1 MSNNIR
7 LVSSA
12 KNLRSQFKGISNGS
26 SNNLNSSSSASI
38 YTAGSSVSQS
48 RSLDPSA
55 SGSGSLSRQGG
66 LLRSTS
72 NGDLRRSK
80 SIQKKTL
87 IAKVFADEPAPQESH
102 PDLSMEM
109 TLLVVKR
116 CVKEI
121 RERGLTT
128 KGILRQVQMG
138 QSKKVIMDTI
148 NMILDDDASTAL
160 SALHQ
165 IDIHLVAQAMKF
177 AIRYSEQTL
186 VTYADYESLYIEQDR
201 NFIRFVHDLPATN
214 RAILLDLFSLCAD
227 VTLLAHLNNMT
238 LVAVAKAISLS
249 IMAEPEREFTTF
261 DASLQQRNMW
271 GAACEDLLR
280 AFLRIKTS
288 YDLAKIEQ
296 EDEVDENRYV
306 DNLTRVVKSA
316 RQRSSDNGSMPNLH
330 IMPISLPSSAGSSV
344 PGSGGYGRVQSGYFD
359 HVPSPRPTSPLSYQ
373 VNNGA
378 YGPSLSRTQSTAQ
391 PNPPLSRPM
400 SPSTPQY
407 EEEIQEYEEMMQ
419 DRTHLTRL
427 RQPSR
432 PSSGSL
438 RPMDMQKRRSSVADM
453 ESLYMLPADATSCAD
468 GYDSEPEMMH
478 HDDEGE
484 GDNDVEIEEMNDLIP
499 DFSDGLGWDFSK
511 KVDPTGKPSL
521 ASFEFRTGSQPQQHL
536 NNLDKA
542 AVIRSNS
549 SSSNGSGM
557 GPNGPIYS
565 GSPRSVRDLSKQ
577 NLTSVRLRQLQE
589 QRSPSS
595 LPSILQRAQSQQDMM
610 NPCRDSTFGSSPVH
624 SSASKSPMGQTM
636 ALGRSPSG
644 RSPTHSPQYTRRN
657 PALRRSI
664 SLDPHTMNGRI
675 HKKAT
680 ELRTDILARELALQT
695 ERALVEEDIRMRLL
709 EVRDAEQHQ
718 EPARASSEFSLQS
731 SPHDLERPV
740 ATSRAAIKESNLSI
754 STRPRS
760 PVTETH
766 LEIHLSDVAFNHL
779 SPLSTKSPAFSN
791 LIDDG
796 NGTRAFEV
804 ISRPRDIE
812 ASHFSPVSP
821 ISPRGEM
828 RSKFQESF
836 PERPISPPPGYING
850 RYPSLKRSPAGN
862 STRSMS
868 SSNITSSPASA
879 SSPPRPLKHV
889 ARALSPT
896 RGPRSMSPTRDLQD
910 IKPRPLYIPQGVTSA
925 GPSTPSTPSSAVE
938 NRPKG
943 VNFIRALSHKLRS
956 KQSDDQL
963 RPVRINNQVVG
974 NASSAPKSAPVSAH
988 IPTMAPLVT
997 IELPRLELDFL
1008 GGLMGPSN
1016 AAKGN
1021 GHAEGKDHLPL
1032 ASAPASMMLSGLASP
1047 GGSSSMDSWR
1057 REAQALLP
1065 VEDLSSPTTPTSTK
1079 PAPSGSALAALAS
1092 GSGSPTIIRPRGFT
1106 GGRRASATAFVGPST
1121 VTLRDQQQ
1129 RRKIKKLLGASAASS
1144 PVTSPVS
1151 SPVAKKNGTVEKSQK
1166 RSSRIGAPPAKDP
1179 HSDSSYT
1186 TADSGSAIEDVPGKS
1201 QVEEYLPITGATLLQ
1216 ALASNNDK
1224 TAPSLVIDSSPISPS
1239 SKGGKSGD
1247 EKKEF
1252 RFSTATLLKDGKL
1265 YYQLQWDE
1273 FSELG
1278 FKSEFFTE
1286 PEQYLSGIQQQQK
1299 RMSKAGSGMNES
1311 PLSMGEKASSPP
1323 HNVEGASPS
1332 SSLDPSRM
1340 SSHLGQIQGR
1350 GPRQGQDSGPSP
1362 EQRAAAYK
1370 AAQESFKALA
1380 KDPKALAALKANA
1393 ASSNGQATVV
1403 SIRSISTSVMSPRK
1417 NNPYPSP
1424 EPSPGNSIKSSIS
1437 SDGNES
1443 LLQRSSIQSSS
1454 TVSDHSSLVA
1464 STVSQGGS
1472 SRGRTPH
1479 GSAVSGGVDSGVSHL
1494 SSSVGAP
1501 KDSEKPKKNRLFGKK
1516 FKSSKKNHGSN
1527 VGAAPT
1533 ATRKRRLLPV
1543 GVKRQDVMTKT
1554 EESLDEV
1561 FPWMLIE
1568 HMAGQESGWVMLEPV
1583 LDGAV
1588 GWVKIDRLEE
1598 EVTRLRA
1605 AEDAQEQRQQ
1615 HEGERAGAGPSRRAS
1630 AEEFVQQQQQIAV

>member
-1 MSNNIR
+1 MSNNLR

-12 KNLRSQFKGISNGS
+12 KNLRSQFKGINNG
-26 SNNLNSSSSASI
+26 SSSSASI
-38 YTAGSSVSQS
+38 YTAGSSISHNAPPTQS
-48 RSLDPSA
+48 R
-55 SGSGSLSRQGG
+55 
-66 LLRSTS
+66 
-72 NGDLRRSK
+72 
-80 SIQKKTL
+80 SIQKKTPM
-87 IAKVFADEPAPQESH
+87 DE

-148 NMILDDDASTAL
+148 NMILDDDASTEL

-165 IDIHLVAQAMKF
+165 IDIHLVAQAMKS

-316 RQRSSDNGSMPNLH
+316 RQRSSDNGSMPNLQTL
-330 IMPISLPSSAGSSV
+330 PISLPSSAGSSV
-344 PGSGGYGRVQSGYFD
+344 PGSGGYSRAQSGYFD

-378 YGPSLSRTQSTAQ
+378 YGPSLARSQSLGQ
-391 PNPPLSRPM
+391 SNPTVSRPM
-400 SPSTPQY
+400 SPTTPQY

-419 DRTHLTRL
+419 DRTHLIRL

-432 PSSGSL
+432 PNSGSL

-468 GYDSEPEMMH
+468 GYDSEPDMMH

-484 GDNDVEIEEMNDLIP
+484 GDNDVGIEEMKDLIP

-511 KVDPTGKPSL
+511 EVDLTDKPSL
-521 ASFEFRTGSQPQQHL
+521 ASFEFRTGSQPSQHL
-536 NNLDKA
+536 NSLNKTG
-542 AVIRSNS
+542 VIRSNS

-557 GPNGPIYS
+557 GPNGPMYS

-577 NLTSVRLRQLQE
+577 NLASARLRPSQE
-589 QRSPSS
+589 QRSLSS
-595 LPSILQRAQSQQDMM
+595 LPSTLQRAQSQQDMM
-610 NPCRDSTFGSSPVH
+610 NQYRYSTFGSSPVH
-624 SSASKSPMGQTM
+624 SSASKSPMGHSM
-636 ALGRSPSG
+636 ALGRSPSR
-644 RSPTHSPQYTRRN
+644 RSPAHSPQYTRRN

-675 HKKAT
+675 NKKAT
-680 ELRTDILARELALQT
+680 ELRTDILARELAVET
-695 ERALVEEDIRMRLL
+695 ERALVEEDIRTRLL

-740 ATSRAAIKESNLSI
+740 ATSRAAIRESNLSI

-760 PVTETH
+760 PVPDTH

-779 SPLSTKSPAFSN
+779 SPLSTRSPALPN

-796 NGTRAFEV
+796 SGTRAFEV
-804 ISRPRDIE
+804 ISRPKDIE
-812 ASHFSPVSP
+812 VSHLSPVSP
-821 ISPRGEM
+821 VSPRGEM
-828 RSKFQESF
+828 RSKFQENF

-850 RYPSLKRSPAGN
+850 RNPSLKRSPAGN

-879 SSPPRPLKHV
+879 ASPPRPPKHV

-896 RGPRSMSPTRDLQD
+896 RGQRSMSPTRDLQD
-910 IKPRPLYIPQGVTSA
+910 FKPRPLLIPQGVSSA

-938 NRPKG
+938 SKPKG
-943 VNFIRALSHKLRS
+943 VNFIRALSHKLRP
-956 KQSDDQL
+956 KQSEDQL
-963 RPVRINNQVVG
+963 RPVRINNQVV
-974 NASSAPKSAPVSAH
+974 NAASAPKSAPASAPV
-988 IPTMAPLVT
+988 PTIAPLVT

-1016 AAKGN
+1016 DTKN
-1021 GHAEGKDHLPL
+1021 AENAEDNDHLPL
-1032 ASAPASMMLSGLASP
+1032 ASAPASMMLSGPPSP
-1047 GGSSSMDSWR
+1047 GGSSAMDSWR

-1065 VEDLSSPTTPTSTK
+1065 VADLPSPTTPTSTK
-1079 PAPSGSALAALAS
+1079 SAHSGSALSALAA

-1106 GGRRASATAFVGPST
+1106 GGRRASATAYVGPST
-1121 VTLRDQQQ
+1121 ITLRDQQQ

-1144 PVTSPVS
+1144 PVTSPLS
-1151 SPVAKKNGTVEKSQK
+1151 SPVAKKNGTIEKSQK
-1166 RSSRIGAPPAKDP
+1166 RNSRIGAPPAKVP
-1179 HSDSSYT
+1179 YSDSSYT
-1186 TADSGSAIEDVPGKS
+1186 TGSGPTFEDMPGKN
-1201 QVEEYLPITGATLLQ
+1201 QQEEYLPITGATLLQ
-1216 ALASNNDK
+1216 ALASNSDK
-1224 TAPSLVIDSSPISPS
+1224 VAAAQPPVVASSPISPPS
-1239 SKGGKSGD
+1239 HVGGKSGD

-1265 YYQLQWDE
+1265 YYQVQWDE

-1299 RMSKAGSGMNES
+1299 RMSKAGSRMNES
-1311 PLSMGEKASSPP
+1311 PSPMGDKASSPP

-1340 SSHLGQIQGR
+1340 SSHLGQVQGQV
-1350 GPRQGQDSGPSP
+1350 PRQGQDSGPSP
-1362 EQRAAAYK
+1362 EQRAAAFK

-1380 KDPKALAALKANA
+1380 KDPKALAALKAGA
-1393 ASSNGQATVV
+1393 ASNNGQATVV
-1403 SIRSISTSVMSPRK
+1403 SIRSISTSAMSPRK

-1424 EPSPGNSIKSSIS
+1424 EPSPGNSVKSSIS
-1437 SDGNES
+1437 SVGSES

-1454 TVSDHSSLVA
+1454 TVSDQSSLAA
-1464 STVSQGGS
+1464 SSVSQGGY

-1494 SSSVGAP
+1494 SSSAGAL
-1501 KDSEKPKKNRLFGKK
+1501 KDLDKPKKNRLFGKK
-1516 FKSSKKNHGSN
+1516 FKSSKKNQGSN
-1527 VGAAPT
+1527 AGAAPA
-1533 ATRKRRLLPV
+1533 ATRKRRMLPM

-1583 LDGAV
+1583 EDGAV

-1598 EVTRLRA
+1598 EVTRLRT
-1605 AEDAQEQRQQ
+1605 AEDAHEQRKQ
-1615 HEGERAGAGPSRRAS
+1615 HEEDVAGAGSLRRAS

>member
-1 MSNNIR
+1 MSNNLR

-12 KNLRSQFKGISNGS
+12 KNLRSQFKGINNGT
-26 SNNLNSSSSASI
+26 SSSASI
-38 YTAGSSVSQS
+38 YTAGSSV
-48 RSLDPSA
+48 PHN
-55 SGSGSLSRQGG
+55 G
-66 LLRSTS
+66 LPTQ
-72 NGDLRRSK
+72 SK
-80 SIQKKTL
+80 SMQKKTPN
-87 IAKVFADEPAPQESH
+87 AKVFADE

-148 NMILDDDASTAL
+148 NMILDDDASTEL
-160 SALHQ
+160 SVLHQ
-165 IDIHLVAQAMKF
+165 IDIHLVAQAMKS

-249 IMAEPEREFTTF
+249 VMAEPEREFTTF

-316 RQRSSDNGSMPNLH
+316 RQRSSDNGFMPNLH
-330 IMPISLPSSAGSSV
+330 SMPISLPSSAGSSM
-344 PGSGGYGRVQSGYFD
+344 PGSGGYGRAQSCYFD

-378 YGPSLSRTQSTAQ
+378 YGPSLSRSHSMGQ
-391 PNPPLSRPM
+391 PNPPVSGPM

-407 EEEIQEYEEMMQ
+407 EEEIQEYEELMQ
-419 DRTHLTRL
+419 DRTHLVRL

-484 GDNDVEIEEMNDLIP
+484 GDNDVDIEEMKDLIP

-511 KVDPTGKPSL
+511 EVDLTDKPSL
-521 ASFEFRTGSQPQQHL
+521 ASFEFRTNSQPQQHL

-542 AVIRSNS
+542 GVIRSNS

-577 NLTSVRLRQLQE
+577 NLTSVRLRHLQE
-589 QRSPSS
+589 QRGLSS
-595 LPSILQRAQSQQDMM
+595 LPSTLQRAQSQQDMM
-610 NPCRDSTFGSSPVH
+610 NQYRDNTFGSSLVH
-624 SSASKSPMGQTM
+624 SSASKSPVGHSM

-644 RSPTHSPQYTRRN
+644 RSPAHSPQYTRRN

-740 ATSRAAIKESNLSI
+740 ATSRAAIRESNLSI

-760 PVTETH
+760 PVPDTR

-779 SPLSTKSPAFSN
+779 SPLSSKSPAFPN

-796 NGTRAFEV
+796 SGTRAFEV

-812 ASHFSPVSP
+812 ASHLSPVSP

-850 RYPSLKRSPAGN
+850 RNPSLKRSPAGN

-879 SSPPRPLKHV
+879 SSPPRPPKHV

-896 RGPRSMSPTRDLQD
+896 RGPRSMSPTRDPQD
-910 IKPRPLYIPQGVTSA
+910 FKPRPLHIPQGVSTT

-938 NRPKG
+938 SKPKG

-956 KQSDDQL
+956 KQSEDQL
-963 RPVRINNQVVG
+963 RPVRINNQVV
-974 NASSAPKSAPVSAH
+974 NAASAPKSAPASAPF
-988 IPTMAPLVT
+988 PTIAPLVT

-1016 AAKGN
+1016 DTEG
-1021 GHAEGKDHLPL
+1021 AENPEDKDHLPL
-1032 ASAPASMMLSGLASP
+1032 ASAPASMMLSGPASP

-1065 VEDLSSPTTPTSTK
+1065 VADLSSPTTPTSTK
-1079 PAPSGSALAALAS
+1079 PAPSGSALSAMAA

-1106 GGRRASATAFVGPST
+1106 GGRRASATAYVGPST

-1144 PVTSPVS
+1144 PVTSPLS
-1151 SPVAKKNGTVEKSQK
+1151 SPVAKKNGTGEKSQK
-1166 RSSRIGAPPAKDP
+1166 RNSSIGAPPAKDP

-1186 TADSGSAIEDVPGKS
+1186 TDESGSAIEDAPGKN
-1201 QVEEYLPITGATLLQ
+1201 QQEEYLPITGATLLQ
-1216 ALASNNDK
+1216 ALARNNDK
-1224 TAPSLVIDSSPISPS
+1224 VAAVPSPVVVSSPTSPPS
-1239 SKGGKSGD
+1239 SMGGKSGD

-1265 YYQLQWDE
+1265 YYQVQWDE

-1299 RMSKAGSGMNES
+1299 RRMSKAGSGMNES
-1311 PLSMGEKASSPP
+1311 PSPMGDKASSPP

-1340 SSHLGQIQGR
+1340 SSHLGQAQGQ

-1362 EQRAAAYK
+1362 EQRAAAFK

-1380 KDPKALAALKANA
+1380 KDPKALAALKAEA

-1403 SIRSISTSVMSPRK
+1403 SIRSISTSVKSPRK

-1424 EPSPGNSIKSSIS
+1424 EPSPGNSVKSSVS
-1437 SDGNES
+1437 SVGSES

-1454 TVSDHSSLVA
+1454 TVSDQSSLAA
-1464 STVSQGGS
+1464 SSVSQGGS

-1494 SSSVGAP
+1494 SSSAGAL
-1501 KDSEKPKKNRLFGKK
+1501 KDSDKPKKNSLFGKK
-1516 FKSSKKNHGSN
+1516 FKSSKKNQGSN
-1527 VGAAPT
+1527 TGAAPA

-1583 LDGAV
+1583 HDGAV
-1588 GWVKIDRLEE
+1588 GWVKIDMLEE

-1605 AEDAQEQRQQ
+1605 AKDAQEQRQQ
-1615 HEGERAGAGPSRRAS
+1615 YEGDVAGAGQSRRAS
-1630 AEEFVQQQQQIAV
+1630 AEELVQQQQQISV

>member
-1 MSNNIR
+1 MSNNLR

-12 KNLRSQFKGISNGS
+12 KNLRSQFKGISNGN
-26 SNNLNSSSSASI
+26 SNNLNTSSSASI
-38 YTAGSSVSQS
+38 YTTGSSVSQS

-55 SGSGSLSRQGG
+55 SVPGSLSRQGS

-72 NGDLRRSK
+72 SGNLRRSK
-80 SIQKKTL
+80 SVQKKTL
-87 IAKVFADEPAPQESH
+87 IAKVFADEAAPQDSH

-148 NMILDDDASTAL
+148 NMILDDDASTEL
-160 SALHQ
+160 SALRQ
-165 IDIHLVAQAMKF
+165 IDVHLVAQAMKF

-330 IMPISLPSSAGSSV
+330 SMPISLPSSAGSSM
-344 PGSGGYGRVQSGYFD
+344 PGSGYGRAQSGYFD
-359 HVPSPRPTSPLSYQ
+359 HVPSPRSASPLSYQ
-373 VNNGA
+373 INNGPN
-378 YGPSLSRTQSTAQ
+378 GPSFSRSHSLAQS
-391 PNPPLSRPM
+391 NPPISSPM

-407 EEEIQEYEEMMQ
+407 EEEITEYEEMML

-432 PSSGSL
+432 ANSGTL

-453 ESLYMLPADATSCAD
+453 ESLYMLPAEATACAD

-478 HDDEGE
+478 HDDDDEDDEDEDEDEEDGEGE
-484 GDNDVEIEEMNDLIP
+484 VDTEEMNDLIP

-511 KVDPTGKPSL
+511 EVNPTDKPCL
-521 ASFEFRTGSQPQQHL
+521 ARFEFRAEPQSSQL
-536 NNLDKA
+536 NSILKNG
-542 AVIRSNS
+542 VIRSNS

-565 GSPRSVRDLSKQ
+565 GSPKSVRDLSKQ
-577 NLTSVRLRQLQE
+577 NMTSVRLRQLQE
-589 QRSPSS
+589 QRSSS
-595 LPSILQRAQSQQDMM
+595 SMPPTLQRAQSQQDMM
-610 NPCRDSTFGSSPVH
+610 PYRDNTLGSSPVYPA
-624 SSASKSPMGQTM
+624 SSKSPMAHTM
-636 ALGRSPSG
+636 AMGRSPSG
-644 RSPTHSPQYTRRN
+644 RSPSHSPQYTRRN

-709 EVRDAEQHQ
+709 EVRDSEQHQ

-740 ATSRAAIKESNLSI
+740 ATSRAAIRESNLSI

-760 PVTETH
+760 PLPDSH
-766 LEIHLSDVAFNHL
+766 LEVHLSDVAFNHL
-779 SPLSTKSPAFSN
+779 SPLSSKSPAFSSV
-791 LIDDG
+791 IDNG

-812 ASHFSPVSP
+812 PSHLSPVSP

-836 PERPISPPPGYING
+836 PERPISPPPGYIQG
-850 RYPSLKRSPAGN
+850 RNPSLMRSPAGN
-862 STRSMS
+862 SSRSMN
-868 SSNITSSPASA
+868 SSNIGSSPASA
-879 SSPPRPLKHV
+879 SSPPRPAKHA
-889 ARALSPT
+889 ARALSPA

-910 IKPRPLYIPQGVTSA
+910 IKPRPLHIPQGVSSA
-925 GPSTPSTPSSAVE
+925 GPSTPSQPSSAVE
-938 NRPKG
+938 NKPKG

-963 RPVRINNQVVG
+963 KPVRINNQVVG
-974 NASSAPKSAPVSAH
+974 NTASAPKSAPVSTA
-988 IPTMAPLVT
+988 IPTITPLVT
-997 IELPRLELDFL
+997 IELPRLELNFL

-1016 AAKGN
+1016 GSQGIGTAG
-1021 GHAEGKDHLPL
+1021 GSDHLPP
-1032 ASAPASMMLSGLASP
+1032 ATAPASMIISGLASP
-1047 GGSSSMDSWR
+1047 GGSSTMDSWR
-1057 REAQALLP
+1057 REAQELLP
-1065 VEDLSSPTTPTSTK
+1065 VADPSSPTTPTSTK
-1079 PAPSGSALAALAS
+1079 PAPSGSAFASLVS
-1092 GSGSPTIIRPRGFT
+1092 GSGSPTVIRPRGFT
-1106 GGRRASATAFVGPST
+1106 GGRRASATAYVGAT
-1121 VTLRDQQQ
+1121 GNTLRDQQQ

-1144 PVTSPVS
+1144 PVTSPPT
-1151 SPVAKKNGTVEKSQK
+1151 SPAAKKNGTVEKI
-1166 RSSRIGAPPAKDP
+1166 SSHVGAPAKDP

-1186 TADSGSAIEDVPGKS
+1186 TDNSGSATEDAPGMT
-1201 QVEEYLPITGATLLQ
+1201 QEYLPITGATLLQ
-1216 ALASNNDK
+1216 AL
-1224 TAPSLVIDSSPISPS
+1224 SSSSTDATIPKSPS
-1239 SKGGKSGD
+1239 SKGKSGE

-1265 YYQLQWDE
+1265 YYQLQWDQ

-1286 PEQYLSGIQQQQK
+1286 PEQYLSGIQQRQQK
-1299 RMSKAGSGMNES
+1299 SRQSKAGSGMNGS
-1311 PLSMGEKASSPP
+1311 PYTMGEKASSPP
-1323 HNVEGASPS
+1323 HTVEGASPS
-1332 SSLDPSRM
+1332 SSLEPSRM
-1340 SSHLGQIQGR
+1340 SSHLGQVQV
-1350 GPRQGQDSGPSP
+1350 QGQDLGPSP
-1362 EQRAAAYK
+1362 EQRAAAIK

-1380 KDPKALAALKANA
+1380 KDPKALAALKAKA
-1393 ASSNGQATVV
+1393 ASSNGQATIV
-1403 SIRSISTSVMSPRK
+1403 SIQSISKSAMSPRK
-1417 NNPYPSP
+1417 GSSNNSYPSP
-1424 EPSPGNSIKSSIS
+1424 EPSPGNSVKSSIS

-1454 TVSDHSSLVA
+1454 TMSDQSSLTA
-1464 STVSQGGS
+1464 SSVTQGAS
-1472 SRGRTPH
+1472 FVDSKGRTLH
-1479 GSAVSGGVDSGVSHL
+1479 GSAVSGGAGSGAWHSL
-1494 SSSVGAP
+1494 SSAGAP
-1501 KDSEKPKKNRLFGKK
+1501 KDSSAEKTPKKNRLFGKK
-1516 FKSSKKNHGSN
+1516 FKSSKKQQAGNP
-1527 VGAAPT
+1527 GAAQAT
-1533 ATRKRRLLPV
+1533 ARKRRLLPV
-1543 GVKRQDVMTKT
+1543 GVRRQDVMTKT

-1568 HMAGQESGWVMLEPV
+1568 HMAGQESGWVLLEPV
-1583 LDGAV
+1583 HDGAV
-1588 GWVKIDRLEE
+1588 GWVKIDKIEE
-1598 EVTRLRA
+1598 EVNRLRA
-1605 AEDAQEQRQQ
+1605 EEENQQ
-1615 HEGERAGAGPSRRAS
+1615 QKQKEGGEAGAGSSPRAS
-1630 AEEFVQQQQQIAV
+1630 ADEFVQRQQIAV

>member
-12 KNLRSQFKGISNGS
+12 KNLRSQFKGMSNGS
-26 SNNLNSSSSASI
+26 SNNLNSSSNASI

-55 SGSGSLSRQGG
+55 SGSGSHSRQGG

-80 SIQKKTL
+80 SMQKKTL
-87 IAKVFADEPAPQESH
+87 IAKVFADEPAVQESH

-148 NMILDDDASTAL
+148 NMILDDDASTEL

-316 RQRSSDNGSMPNLH
+316 RQRSSDNGSMPYLH
-330 IMPISLPSSAGSSV
+330 NMPISLPSSAGSSM
-344 PGSGGYGRVQSGYFD
+344 PGSGGYGRAQSCYFE
-359 HVPSPRPTSPLSYQ
+359 HVPSFRPTSPLSYQ

-378 YGPSLSRTQSTAQ
+378 NGPSLSRSHSGAQ

-419 DRTHLTRL
+419 DRSHLVRL

-484 GDNDVEIEEMNDLIP
+484 GDNDADVEEMNDLIP

-521 ASFEFRTGSQPQQHL
+521 ANFEFRTDSQPQQHL
-536 NNLDKA
+536 NNLNKA
-542 AVIRSNS
+542 GVNRSNS

-595 LPSILQRAQSQQDMM
+595 LPSTLQRAQSQQDMM
-610 NPCRDSTFGSSPVH
+610 NPYRDNTFGSSPVH
-624 SSASKSPMGQTM
+624 SSASKSPMGHTM
-636 ALGRSPSG
+636 ALARSPSG
-644 RSPTHSPQYTRRN
+644 RSPAHSPQYTRRN

-740 ATSRAAIKESNLSI
+740 ATSRAAIRESNLSI

-760 PVTETH
+760 PVPESH
-766 LEIHLSDVAFNHL
+766 LGIHISDVAFNHL
-779 SPLSTKSPAFSN
+779 SPLSTKSPVFPN

-796 NGTRAFEV
+796 SGARTFEV

-812 ASHFSPVSP
+812 TSHFSPVSP

-828 RSKFQESF
+828 RSKFQENF
-836 PERPISPPPGYING
+836 PERPISPPPGYIKG
-850 RYPSLKRSPAGN
+850 RNPSLKRSPAGN

-868 SSNITSSPASA
+868 SSNITSSPASV
-879 SSPPRPLKHV
+879 SSPPRPPKHV

-910 IKPRPLYIPQGVTSA
+910 IKPRPLHIPQGVSSA

-938 NRPKG
+938 NKPKG

-974 NASSAPKSAPVSAH
+974 NAVSAPKSAPVSAL
-988 IPTMAPLVT
+988 IPAIAPLVA

-1016 AAKGN
+1016 DANCAENAA
-1021 GHAEGKDHLPL
+1021 GKDHHLPL

-1057 REAQALLP
+1057 RDAQALLP
-1065 VEDLSSPTTPTSTK
+1065 VADISSPTTPTSTN
-1079 PAPSGSALAALAS
+1079 PAPSGSALAALAA

-1106 GGRRASATAFVGPST
+1106 GGRRASATAYVGAGT
-1121 VTLRDQQQ
+1121 ITLRDQQQ

-1144 PVTSPVS
+1144 PVTSPIS
-1151 SPVAKKNGTVEKSQK
+1151 SPVAKKNGKAEKSQK
-1166 RSSRIGAPPAKDP
+1166 RGSSIGAPAKDP
-1179 HSDSSYT
+1179 LSDSSFIT
-1186 TADSGSAIEDVPGKS
+1186 DDSGSAIGDVPGKN
-1201 QVEEYLPITGATLLQ
+1201 QHEEYLPITGATLLQ
-1216 ALASNNDK
+1216 ALASNNNK
-1224 TAPSLVIDSSPISPS
+1224 AAAAPSPVVVSSERSPPS
-1239 SKGGKSGD
+1239 SQGGKSGD
-1247 EKKEF
+1247 EMKEY

-1265 YYQLQWDE
+1265 YYQVQWDE

-1311 PLSMGEKASSPP
+1311 PLPMGDKASSP

-1340 SSHLGQIQGR
+1340 SSHLGQVQG
-1350 GPRQGQDSGPSP
+1350 PSQGQDSGPSP
-1362 EQRAAAYK
+1362 EQRAAAIK
-1370 AAQESFKALA
+1370 AAQASFKALA
-1380 KDPKALAALKANA
+1380 KDPKALAALKAGA

-1403 SIRSISTSVMSPRK
+1403 SIRSISTSAMSPRK
-1417 NNPYPSP
+1417 KNPYPSP
-1424 EPSPGNSIKSSIS
+1424 GPSPGNSVKSSIS
-1437 SDGNES
+1437 SEGNES

-1454 TVSDHSSLVA
+1454 TVSDQSSLVA
-1464 STVSQGGS
+1464 SSVSQGGF

-1494 SSSVGAP
+1494 SSSAGAP
-1501 KDSEKPKKNRLFGKK
+1501 KDSDKPKKNRLFGKK
-1516 FKSSKKNHGSN
+1516 FKSSKKNQGN
-1527 VGAAPT
+1527 NAGAAPT
-1533 ATRKRRLLPV
+1533 STRKRRLLPV

-1588 GWVKIDRLEE
+1588 GWVKIDMLEE

-1605 AEDAQEQRQQ
+1605 AENAQEQQQ
-1615 HEGERAGAGPSRRAS
+1615 KHEGDVAGAGTSPRAS
-1630 AEEFVQQQQQIAV
+1630 AEEFVQQQHVAV